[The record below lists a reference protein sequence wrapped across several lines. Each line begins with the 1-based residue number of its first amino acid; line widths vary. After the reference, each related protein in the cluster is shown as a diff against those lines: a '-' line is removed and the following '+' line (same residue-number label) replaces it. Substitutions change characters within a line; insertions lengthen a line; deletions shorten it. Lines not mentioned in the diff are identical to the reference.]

1 MQESFRT
8 KPHGGIDLGVPAGVF
23 ISLTADAEVVA
34 SGSYDAYGYLIDL
47 WVPSQGVQ
55 LRFAHNSKIIIPSGK
70 VPAGTS
76 FAITGSTGR
85 LLDHIFT

>member
-34 SGSYDAYGYLIDL
+34 SGSYGAYGYLI
-47 WVPSQGVQ
+47 
-55 LRFAHNSKIIIPSGK
+55 
-70 VPAGTS
+70 
-76 FAITGSTGR
+76 GSLGSISRSSTEIR
-85 LLDHIFT
+85 T